1 MVSQKDKDVLLL
13 PVTDGGVTQPFNMSG
28 FPTYDKTK
36 AQHNGLDIG
45 WCTNQYCNILACQD
59 GKVVDILNNNS
70 SCGNGIV
77 LQHDYPD
84 GTHRWTAYIHL
95 KEVPTLKKG
104 AEVKQGDKIGIRGG
118 SPYVNGKA
126 KYGTHL
132 HLYVTT
138 DTNKAYTWNTMK
150 ANVIDPYP
158 LLYRSEKVEYNWINS
173 TLSVLPLIEDY
184 TEEIAI
190 LKKQIAEL
198 QEKLDNIRQII
209 S

>member
-1 MVSQKDKDVLLL
+1 MVPQKDKDVLLL
-13 PVTDGGVTQPFNMSG
+13 PVTDGGVTQPFNMPG

-45 WCTNQYCNILACQD
+45 WCKNQYCNILACQD
-59 GKVVDILNNNS
+59 GEVVDILNNNS

-104 AEVKQGDKIGIRGG
+104 ATVKQGDKIGIRGG
-118 SPYVNGKA
+118 SPYINGKA

-132 HLYVTT
+132 HLYVTAAVT
-138 DTNKAYTWNTMK
+138 KAYTWDIMK
-150 ANVIDPYP
+150 QNVIDPYTV
-158 LLYRSEKVEYNWINS
+158 LYRSDKVVYDRINDS
-173 TLSVLPLIEDY
+173 LRVLPLIEDY
-184 TEEIAI
+184 SEEVAI
-190 LKKQIAEL
+190 LKKKVAEL
-198 QEKLDNIRQII
+198 EAKIDGIRQII
-209 S
+209 A